1 MARTT
6 SNESGMTAIRLLRK
20 GKRPAEII
28 LAGLLVILCA
38 AGLLAQEEKK
48 KKGEPTTRVVQGL
61 VLNADDKGVAGA
73 VVQLK
78 DMRTLQI
85 RSFIS
90 QDNGQYHFSELKV
103 DNDYQLKADH
113 DGSTSGWK
121 TLSVFDTRK
130 EPVMNLK
137 LDKKE

>member
-1 MARTT
+1 MRSSRMIRAGVMP
-6 SNESGMTAIRLLRK
+6 SGL
-20 GKRPAEII
+20 I
-28 LAGLLVILCA
+28 LAAVLALMCA
-38 AGLLAQEEKK
+38 SGLLAQEEKK
-48 KKGEPTTRVVQGL
+48 KKGEPATRVVQGL
-61 VLNADDKGVAGA
+61 VLSADEKGVSGA

-78 DMRTLQI
+78 DMRTLQV

-90 QDNGQYHFSELKV
+90 QDNGSYHFSELKM
-103 DNDYQLKADH
+103 DNDYQLKADFS
-113 DGSTSGWK
+113 GTTSGWK

>member
-1 MARTT
+1 MR
-6 SNESGMTAIRLLRK
+6 SSRVV
-20 GKRPAEII
+20 
-28 LAGLLVILCA
+28 LAGVLTLMCA
-38 AGLLAQEEKK
+38 MGLLAQEEKK

-61 VLNADDKGVAGA
+61 VLNADDKGVPGA

-90 QDNGQYHFSELKV
+90 QDGGKYHFSELKV

-113 DGSTSGWK
+113 DGGTSGWK
-121 TLSVFDTRK
+121 TLSVFDSRK